1 MNEATRER
9 MHRRLILSSVSDL
22 MWFIS
27 FKPSVETLGYYQ
39 NRKRNRS
46 QLPRPRPRAQ
56 RPLTTGAGSAHT
68 KITTI
73 STFDLR
79 RRLEA
84 AAAAEYQSRRQFQ
97 IRDRQAQK
105 RKTHCR
111 GSRVG
116 CAIVVP
122 LQAIRPFDYRSGQAL
137 SITTKQKRNDLF
149 RIRAD

>member
-9 MHRRLILSSVSDL
+9 MHRRLILLSVSDL

-97 IRDRQAQK
+97 IRDRQGAETK
-105 RKTHCR
+105 
-111 GSRVG
+111 
-116 CAIVVP
+116 
-122 LQAIRPFDYRSGQAL
+122 DAL
-137 SITTKQKRNDLF
+137 
-149 RIRAD
+149 